1 LARIKSPAALAG
13 LAEKLAAERA
23 RIKNK
28 VKVCMGTGCVGGGA
42 EDILRTFEAEA
53 ERQGVDA
60 KILPVGCQG
69 FCQGGP
75 IVSVEPQEYFLT
87 RVSAFDVPK
96 IVDIGVKRGGEL
108 VQHFWTN
115 PDTGT
120 VCCRKMELPFYSHQ
134 TRIAMKDLG
143 QIDPTDI
150 EDYIA
155 VGGYLA
161 LAKALTEM
169 SPEAVIEE
177 VKKSGLR
184 GRGGAGFP
192 AGRKWESA
200 RRSPGA
206 KKYVICNGDE
216 GDPGAFMDRS
226 MMEGNPHAV
235 LEGMLICAYAVGSDE
250 GYIYVR
256 AEYPLA
262 VKRLILAIE
271 QARERGLVGEKILG
285 TRFAFDVHVKK
296 GAGAFICG
304 ESTTLMIAIEGKRPS
319 PRQTPPRSVEQGL
332 WGMPTCLNNVETFT
346 NIPAIIQNGGDWYAQ
361 YGTEASKGTKAFCI
375 TGKTSNTG
383 LIEVPMGMTLREVV
397 YDVGGGVLGDGNF
410 KAVQTGGPSGGCIPE
425 AHIDATVDFESLTSL
440 GSMMGSGGMVV
451 VDDKTCMVEF
461 ARFFLS
467 FTQRESCGK
476 CPPCRIGTY
485 EMLQILNR
493 IVGGEGR
500 EGDIERLKEL
510 GWKIKKTS
518 LCGLGQSA
526 PNPVLSTIRYF
537 REEYEAHIRDKGC
550 PARECTG
557 LGVYVIGEDCVR
569 CGLCK
574 LSCSHGAVLETRDGY
589 YIENALCQRC
599 GMCVAVCPTGC
610 VGVEPAAR
618 EEEAVI

>member
-1 LARIKSPAALAG
+1 LTRVEGRVELEALSRS
-13 LAEKLAAERA
+13 LAAERA
-23 RIKNK
+23 RIKNMIR
-28 VKVCMGTGCVGGGA
+28 VCMGTGCVGGGA
-42 EDILRTFEAEA
+42 DDIFRAFTLEV
-53 ERQGVDA
+53 ERQGVEA
-60 KILPVGCQG
+60 KVIPVGCQG

-75 IVSVEPQEYFLT
+75 IVSLEPLEYFLT
-87 RVSAFDVPK
+87 RVTVFDVPK

-108 VQHFWTN
+108 LNHFYCD
-115 PDTGT
+115 PATGA
-120 VCCRKMELPFYSHQ
+120 VYRKKMEMPFYYNQ
-134 TRIAMKDLG
+134 RRIAMKDLG
-143 QIDPTDI
+143 QINPMEI

-161 LAKALTEM
+161 LAKVLTEM
-169 SPEAVIEE
+169 TPEEVIDE

-192 AGRKWESA
+192 TGNKWESA
-200 RRSPGA
+200 RRSPGK

-226 MMEGNPHAV
+226 MMEGNPHSV
-235 LEGMLICAYAVGSDE
+235 LEGMLICAYAIGSDE

-262 VKRLILAIE
+262 VKRLEQAVV
-271 QARERGLVGEKILG
+271 QARERGLLGENILNSG
-285 TRFAFDVHVKK
+285 FGFDIQLKK

-304 ESTTLMIAIEGKRPS
+304 ESTTLMIAIEGKRPA

-332 WGMPTCLNNVETFT
+332 WGLPTCLNNVETFA
-346 NIPAIIQNGGDWYAQ
+346 NIPAIIINGGDWYAQ
-361 YGTEASKGTKAFCI
+361 YGTETSKGTKAFCI
-375 TGKTSNTG
+375 TGKTCNTG

-397 YDVGGGVLGDGNF
+397 YDVGGGVIEDGKF

-425 AHIDATVDFESLTSL
+425 AHIDSPVDFESLTRV

-451 VDDKTCMVEF
+451 VDDKTCMVDF

-485 EMLQILNR
+485 EMLQILDR
-493 IVGGEGR
+493 ILAGEGR
-500 EGDIERLKEL
+500 EGDIERLEQL
-510 GWKIKKTS
+510 GLMIKKTS

-537 REEYEAHIRDKGC
+537 RGEYEAHIRQKAC
-550 PARECTG
+550 PARACTA
-557 LGVYVIGEDCVR
+557 LGVYVIGADCVM

-574 LSCSHGAVLETRDGY
+574 LSCREGAVIETRDGY
-589 YIENALCQRC
+589 HIEPVRCSRC
-599 GMCVAVCPTGC
+599 GTCLAVCPTGC
-610 VGVEPAAR
+610 IRIEPEVR
-618 EEEAVI
+618 EEVAGV

>member
-1 LARIKSPAALAG
+1 MLEALYKS
-13 LAEKLAAERA
+13 LAAERA
-23 RIKNK
+23 RVKNK
-28 VKVCMGTGCVGGGA
+28 IKVCMGTGCVGGGA
-42 EDILRTFEAEA
+42 EDIFRAFQTEAQ
-53 ERQGVDA
+53 RQGVDA
-60 KILPVGCQG
+60 KVIPVGCQG

-87 RVSAFDVPK
+87 RVSVFDVPK
-96 IVDIGVKRGGEL
+96 IVDITVKRGKEL
-108 VQHFWTN
+108 VRHFWPH
-115 PDTGT
+115 PDTGEP
-120 VCCRKMELPFYSHQ
+120 CRRKMEMPFYRNQ

-143 QIDPTDI
+143 QIDPMEID
-150 EDYIA
+150 DYIA

-161 LAKALTEM
+161 LAKVLTEM
-169 SPEAVIEE
+169 TPEEVIEE

-192 AGRKWESA
+192 TGVKWEAA
-200 RRSPGA
+200 RRVPGE

-226 MMEGNPHAV
+226 MMEGNPHSV
-235 LEGMLICAYAVGSDE
+235 LEGMLICAYAIGSDE

-271 QARERGLVGEKILG
+271 QARERGLLGTNILG
-285 TRFAFDVHVKK
+285 TGFSFDVQVKK

-304 ESTTLMIAIEGKRPS
+304 ESTTLMVSIEGKRPS
-319 PRQTPPRSVEQGL
+319 PRVTPPRSVEQGL
-332 WGMPTCLNNVETFT
+332 WGRPTCLNNVETFA
-346 NIPAIIQNGGDWYAQ
+346 NIPAIIMNGGEWYAQ
-361 YGTEASKGTKAFCI
+361 YGTETSKGTKAFCI

-383 LIEVPMGMTLREVV
+383 LIEVPMGMTLRQVV
-397 YDVGGGVLGDGNF
+397 YDVGGGVLEDGKF

-425 AHIDATVDFESLTSL
+425 AHIDAPVDFESLTRL

-451 VDDKTCMVEF
+451 VDDKTCMVDF

-485 EMLQILNR
+485 EMLQILDR
-493 IVGGEGR
+493 IVAGEGR
-500 EGDIERLKEL
+500 EGDIERLEEL
-510 GWKIKKTS
+510 GWMIKKTS

-537 REEYEAHIRDKGC
+537 RAEYEAHIRNKGC
-550 PARECTG
+550 PARACTT
-557 LGVYVIGEDCVR
+557 LGVYVIGTDCVL

-574 LSCSHGAVLETRDGY
+574 QSCPHEAVIEVRDRF
-589 YIENALCQRC
+589 YIEPVLCKRC
-599 GMCVAVCPTGC
+599 GTCLAVCPTGC
-610 VGVEPAAR
+610 IRVEPEVR
-618 EEEAVI
+618 EEAVNT